1 MTAVD
6 SGLPELA
13 RRHPEWKP
21 WLAVIEEILR
31 ESADARWDA
40 LVPTH
45 IDRPHAKAPLLA
57 GASLAV
63 DEDSVRRVLEGLI
76 RIGRRGRT
84 AQMGTVERVVRAGV
98 DISNLFALGLR
109 HDADGLARTAAAID
123 ADPAGLHAIAT
134 LLPVPFLQA
143 CHRRWAAAIDRSWN
157 EGYCPLCGAWPALAE
172 IRGIERSRY
181 LRCGRCGAGWES
193 HVLSCPYCR
202 TTNHEELVT
211 LVPENGR
218 ANAVVDACRR
228 CRGYV
233 KTLTRLQGSP
243 PEGVHLDDL
252 ATVDLDIAA
261 LEQKYE
267 RPGGTGYPLT
277 VTVE

>member
-31 ESADARWDA
+31 EAADARWDA

-45 IDRPHAKAPLLA
+45 IDRPHGKAPLLA
-57 GASLAV
+57 GASLVV

-76 RIGRRGRT
+76 RIGRRSRT
-84 AQMGTVERVVRAGV
+84 PQMGTVERAVRAGV

-109 HDADGLARTAAAID
+109 HDAEGLARTAAEID
-123 ADPAGLHAIAT
+123 ADPAGLQAIIT

-143 CHRRWAAAIDRSWN
+143 CHRRWAAAIDRNWS
-157 EGYCPLCGAWPALAE
+157 EGYCSLCGAWPALAE
-172 IRGIERSRY
+172 VRGIERSRY
-181 LRCGRCGAGWES
+181 LRCGRCGAEWES

-202 TTNHEELVT
+202 TINHEELVT

-243 PEGVHLDDL
+243 PAGVHLDDL

-277 VTVE
+277 VTVG

>member
-6 SGLPELA
+6 PGLPELA

-21 WLAVIEEILR
+21 WLAVIEEILQ
-31 ESADARWDA
+31 EAADARWDA

-45 IDRPHAKAPLLA
+45 VDRQHGKAPLLA
-57 GASLAV
+57 GAPLAV
-63 DEDSVRRVLEGLI
+63 DEGSVRRLLGRLI
-76 RIGRRGRT
+76 RVGHRSGT
-84 AQMGTVERVVRAGV
+84 AQMGTVERAVRAGV
-98 DISNLFALGLR
+98 NISNLFVLGLR
-109 HDADGLARTAAAID
+109 HDGEGLARTADAMS
-123 ADPAGLHAIAT
+123 ADPAGLQAIVT

-143 CHRRWAAAIDRSWN
+143 CHRRWAAAIDRNWG

-172 IRGIERSRY
+172 VRGIERSRY
-181 LRCGRCGAGWES
+181 LRCGRCGAAWES

-202 TTNHEELVT
+202 TTSHEELVT
-211 LVPENGR
+211 LVAENGQ
-218 ANAVVDACRR
+218 ASAVVDACRR

-233 KTLTRLQGSP
+233 KTVTRLLGSP
-243 PEGVHLDDL
+243 PASVLLDDL

-267 RPGGTGYPLT
+267 RPGGTGHPLA
-277 VTVE
+277 VTVG

>member
-6 SGLPELA
+6 TRLPELA

-31 ESADARWDA
+31 DAADARWDA

-45 IDRPHAKAPLLA
+45 VDRQRGKVPLLA
-57 GASLAV
+57 GAPVVV
-63 DEDSVRRVLEGLI
+63 DEDSVRRVLDRLL
-76 RIGRRGRT
+76 RIGRRSRT
-84 AQMGTVERVVRAGV
+84 AQMVTVERAVRAGV
-98 DISNLFALGLR
+98 DVSNLFALGLR
-109 HDADGLARTAAAID
+109 HDAEGLARTAAAIS
-123 ADPAGLHAIAT
+123 ADPAGLQAIIT

-143 CHRRWAAAIDRSWN
+143 CHRRWAAAIARDWS

-172 IRGIERSRY
+172 VRGIERGRY
-181 LRCGRCGAGWES
+181 LRCGRCGAEWES
-193 HVLSCPYCR
+193 YVLSCPYCR
-202 TTNHEELVT
+202 TTDHEELVT

-233 KTLTRLQGSP
+233 KTVTRLQGSP
-243 PEGVHLDDL
+243 PASVLLDDL

-277 VTVE
+277 VTVG